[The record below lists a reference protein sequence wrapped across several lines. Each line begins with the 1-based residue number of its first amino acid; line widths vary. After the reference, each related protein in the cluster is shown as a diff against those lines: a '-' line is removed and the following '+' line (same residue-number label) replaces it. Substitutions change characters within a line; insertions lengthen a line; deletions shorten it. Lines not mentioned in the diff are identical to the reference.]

1 TRGGGAGVWGGE
13 ACRANHDPAAADCGD
28 PLRGARVGSEFDACQ
43 LLDPGGSAAPQ
54 RYGWIP
60 SAYSAVIAAPRST
73 PIAAP
78 IAVPSATPG
87 RFESPRVHR
96 QLGLQGREQLL
107 IRRITGHPQ
116 RLQAGEEL
124 REGKLRLCLPRL
136 LQHPHDPG
144 DPSGIFHQYL
154 LITERSG
161 GDVLKIWGVEQ
172 EATRHTV
179 PGKFSLILNITDNR
193 GENRQHNNRLPVDPP
208 HEHGLATSLA
218 QRRMGS

>member
-1 TRGGGAGVWGGE
+1 MLGALRAAQPEWFSGAAAQHGLVLPHHRLHQRSRRIRRATPVPPSPTMGSGRPATATRGGGAGVWGGE
-13 ACRANHDPAAADCGD
+13 ACRATHNPAAAGGRDL
-28 PLRGARVGSEFDACQ
+28 LRGARVGSEFDACQ
-43 LLDPGGSAAPQ
+43 VLDPGGSAAPQ

-124 REGKLRLCLPRL
+124 REGKL
-136 LQHPHDPG
+136 
-144 DPSGIFHQYL
+144 
-154 LITERSG
+154 
-161 GDVLKIWGVEQ
+161 
-172 EATRHTV
+172 
-179 PGKFSLILNITDNR
+179 
-193 GENRQHNNRLPVDPP
+193 
-208 HEHGLATSLA
+208 
-218 QRRMGS
+218 